1 MSRVVSICCNFHEI
15 TASDNHTVLQHYFQ
29 ILQFGNNFPWSAD
42 NYNPSLGTVTKYKED
57 FRDWVRADNVKDE
70 YGQAVLFDHA
80 VGMTGYVNI
89 FFLAH
94 QIDIAAVSTHVR

>member
-1 MSRVVSICCNFHEI
+1 MHDQNTI
-15 TASDNHTVLQHYFQ
+15 LQNYFQ

-42 NYNPSLGTVTKYKED
+42 NYNPSRGTVTTYKKD
-57 FRDWVRADNVKDE
+57 FRHWVWAGNIVDE
-70 YGQAVLFDHA
+70 YGQPVLFDHA